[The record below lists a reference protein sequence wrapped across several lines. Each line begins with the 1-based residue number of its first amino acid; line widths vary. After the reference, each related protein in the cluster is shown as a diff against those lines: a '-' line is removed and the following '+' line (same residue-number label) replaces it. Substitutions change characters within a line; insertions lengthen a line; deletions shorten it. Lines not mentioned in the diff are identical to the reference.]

1 MCISWTHYSWR
12 KIGKNRSFSIGVMMK
27 IKGTNSKTTPYT
39 IIIGVMMKILMQD
52 SKNHNNGI

>member
-1 MCISWTHYSWR
+1 
-12 KIGKNRSFSIGVMMK
+12 MK